1 MRSGFKTKTASS
13 APIQSSAIAVTKMGI
28 QLPVAALRTF
38 PNGTSNDA
46 VPFAVYSR
54 P

>member
-1 MRSGFKTKTASS
+1 MRSGFKTKNARS
-13 APIQSSAIAVTKMGI
+13 APIQSSAIAATKMGI

-38 PNGTSNDA
+38 PSGTSNDA